1 MITAFIVISS
11 LLLAGAFAFAWATR
25 PDLRRRIERPKHLFA
40 AQVQQYD
47 KDLRSTDSPDRGDV
61 RDHE

>member
-25 PDLRRRIERPKHLFA
+25 PELRRRIERPKHLFA

-47 KDLRSTDSPDRGDV
+47 KDLRSTDSPDRVDV
-61 RDHE
+61 REHE

>member
-11 LLLAGAFAFAWATR
+11 LLLAGAFALAWATR

-47 KDLRSTDSPDRGDV
+47 KNLHSTELPDRGDA
-61 RDHE
+61 RENE